1 MFLENSKKNWCTSS
15 YRARFFKSTGPI
27 LQRRLL
33 KDWEATFKAFPKELE
48 VRESKEVLSIKEYT
62 LIRRDN
68 CALRMG
74 FTHIEYALGIELPD
88 EIYENPVFN
97 EMCLAALDM
106 AWLLNVSTLLFLPK

>member
-1 MFLENSKKNWCTSS
+1 M
-15 YRARFFKSTGPI
+15 
-27 LQRRLL
+27 

-48 VRESKEVLSIKEYT
+48 VRESKEVLPIKEYT

-74 FTHIEYALGIELPD
+74 FTHIEYALGIALPD
-88 EIYENPVFN
+88 EIYENPVFD

-106 AWLLNVSTLLFLPK
+106 AWLLNVSTLLFLPE